1 MAAPVALILRR
12 DYINRDRSGSR
23 SVVFIHRQRG
33 LVNACV
39 GKLHIPLG
47 GINSVLVRFSVVCYG
62 DLKRNK
68 PPPILFVA
76 FIACRGVEYHGMR
89 AATWVGV
96 RRTSEFGFGQ

>member
-1 MAAPVALILRR
+1 MASPAALILRR

-23 SVVFIHRQRG
+23 SVVVIHRQRG

-47 GINSVLVRFSVVCYG
+47 VLISVFVLFFFFCYRK
-62 DLKRNK
+62 LISRNT
-68 PPPILFVA
+68 PAILFVA
-76 FIACRGVEYHGMR
+76 VIACRGVEYHGMR
-89 AATWVGV
+89 AAAWVGV